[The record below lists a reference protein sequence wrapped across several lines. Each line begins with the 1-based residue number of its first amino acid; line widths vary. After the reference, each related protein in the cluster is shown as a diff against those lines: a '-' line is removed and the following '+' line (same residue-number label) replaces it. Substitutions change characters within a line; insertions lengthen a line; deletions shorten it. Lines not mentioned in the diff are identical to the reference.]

1 MRPRAVLFVCLGNI
15 CRSPVAEGVFRQTLQ
30 SHLPEESA
38 QWLIDSAGTSDHH
51 QGDHPDLRSMAH
63 AASQGLDISML
74 ESRPFTAEDFQ
85 RFDHI
90 LVMDDSNLS
99 NVLSLASSD
108 ADRSKVSLM
117 LEVSFPGENCQVPD
131 PYYGGDQGF
140 QVVYDLLTQ
149 ASADWLSQWQ
159 N

>member
-15 CRSPVAEGVFRQTLQ
+15 CRSPVAEGVFRQTLN
-30 SHLPEESA
+30 SRLPEASS
-38 QWLIDSAGTSDHH
+38 QWHIDSAGTSSHH
-51 QGDHPDLRSMAH
+51 RGDHPDPRSMAH

-90 LVMDDSNLS
+90 LVMDQSNLN
-99 NVLSLASSD
+99 NVLSLAISEG
-108 ADRSKVSLM
+108 DRAKVHLM
-117 LEVSFPGENCQVPD
+117 LDASFPGENRQVPD

-140 QVVYDLLTQ
+140 QIVYDLLTQ
-149 ASADWLSQWQ
+149 ASTDWLNQWQ